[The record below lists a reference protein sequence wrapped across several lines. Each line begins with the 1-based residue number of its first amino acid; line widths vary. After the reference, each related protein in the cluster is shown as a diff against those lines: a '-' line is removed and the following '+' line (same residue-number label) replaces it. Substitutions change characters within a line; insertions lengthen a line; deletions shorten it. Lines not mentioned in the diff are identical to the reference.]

1 MHTRTYMHAHT
12 RTHTR
17 THSRSLSLTLTH
29 SLSLSLSPFHTHT
42 HTHTYTQGR
51 RSGAEPVQRC
61 FRWWTSAWS
70 QARPTGA
77 RRSRQGSACM
87 RHKAECVPLWPS
99 AGRAARGRGRA
110 QCVGGKEGLEGAGEG
125 KRGAAVENGGS
136 FLTGNVSVAAEAAV
150 RLVTDIEAV
159 GWGRET
165 SVAALPTLAA
175 LLSSLPRTRV
185 VREIVPVLTP
195 MLERQARMCLSVSAC
210 VCLYLYVCTRVL
222 SMC

>member
-1 MHTRTYMHAHT
+1 MDECLVPGKADGGEALTARERMHAA
-12 RTHTR
+12 
-17 THSRSLSLTLTH
+17 
-29 SLSLSLSPFHTHT
+29 
-42 HTHTYTQGR
+42 QGR
-51 RSGAEPVQRC
+51 VRAIVALCGPGGKGPRAGAMC
-61 FRWWTSAWS
+61 
-70 QARPTGA
+70 G
-77 RRSRQGSACM
+77 RQGGTGGG
-87 RHKAECVPLWPS
+87 
-99 AGRAARGRGRA
+99 GR
-110 QCVGGKEGLEGAGEG
+110 GAGEG